1 MKPLSSRSKVIERD
15 FITSLI
21 THFLFSEFDSEQY
34 LVTVIRFLNA
44 VALTPVDIEVRQNL
58 RNEYEKVGL
67 SDCIEYL
74 QTRFPEGNQ
83 VRSQVEVYLEEAG
96 YDKEQEEKAIEGIN
110 IDLNDVGEI
119 ALELQKRSK
128 VVFLVFVSLQ
138 EIS

>member
-1 MKPLSSRSKVIERD
+1 M
-15 FITSLI
+15 
-21 THFLFSEFDSEQY
+21 
-34 LVTVIRFLNA
+34 VTVIRFLNA

-128 VVFLVFVSLQ
+128 VIFTAAFLCSFSPPSNL
-138 EIS
+138 